1 MRNRALSAIVVSM
14 FVFAL
19 VMAGCSKGNEKGNAS
34 DSGSVQP
41 SSPSSSASS
50 SSGNPDSTADQKLDL
65 TMVMTDSGLTYPEGV
80 DPSNNEFINIVKDYA
95 NVNLKLTVNK
105 NSETSTKQQLLLAS
119 NKLPDILHTSVVDP
133 VNEAASKGAFID
145 LKKFY
150 DNSPEIQKWITPE
163 MMDMASYN
171 GHYYRLPMAAGKDL
185 PQGGGNYVRMDLLDK
200 FNGGKFPDT
209 VEGYVEVLRKIKAAN
224 PDAIPLSA
232 WADPQSGKIFQ
243 YGQGFFQWYGARPNE
258 FRVQDGQVLS
268 TFVLPE
274 YRAAVELYRQ
284 LYKEGILDK
293 DFATND
299 WTAWFSHLDKDTLL
313 VNDTADQ
320 LLPLAAY
327 HKASKGTA
335 TDTSFRSRIAF
346 APPLASYPSVVK
358 DPKYTYFPKQS
369 PIIWHGMF
377 ISSSSKHPERA
388 WKVLEGFASDQL
400 NEALFWG
407 KEGSEYVV
415 KDGKRIPDAKKLQ
428 DPNRYWSVQLSI
440 VRGFLAGQ
448 ESKEAQQVQVLGQ
461 EDFDLSKGSLKYAAD
476 MAEEAGVNLF
486 AVFPYTTLDEVKLK
500 LTESDIF
507 LSGATV
513 EAITGKISMDQ
524 FDKKVEEYKKKYGF
538 IAEAYTKYMN
548 EHKAQLEKWGVK
560 SVNW

>member
-1 MRNRALSAIVVSM
+1 M
-14 FVFAL
+14 FVFAI
-19 VMAGCSKGNEKGNAS
+19 VAAGCTKNNDATNQTGG
-34 DSGSVQP
+34 
-41 SSPSSSASS
+41 SPSSSAPASNAS
-50 SSGNPDSTADQKLDL
+50 KSPEQTPEEKVDL

-105 NSETSTKQQLLLAS
+105 NSETATKQPLLLAS
-119 NKLPDILHTSVVDP
+119 NKLPDILHTSVTDP
-133 VNEAASKGAFID
+133 VNEAAAKGAFID
-145 LKKFY
+145 LKQFY
-150 DNSPEIQKWITPE
+150 DNSPEIQKWVTPE

-171 GHYYRLPMAAGKDL
+171 GHYYRLPMAAGKDM

-200 FNGGKFPDT
+200 FNDGKFPDT

-224 PDAIPLSA
+224 PKAIPLSA
-232 WADPQSGKIFQ
+232 WADPATGKIFQ

-284 LYKEGILDK
+284 LYNEGLLDK

-299 WTAWFSHLDKDTLL
+299 WTAWFNNLDKDTLL

-327 HKASKGTA
+327 HKASKGTP

-369 PIIWHGMF
+369 PIIWHGMY

-400 NEALFWG
+400 AEKLWWG
-407 KEGSEYVV
+407 DEGKEYVV
-415 KDGKRIPDAKKLQ
+415 KDGKRIPDAKKLS
-428 DPNRYWSVQLSI
+428 DPDRYWSLQLSI
-440 VRGFLAGQ
+440 VRGFAAGL
-448 ESKEAQQVQVLGQ
+448 ESKEAQQLQILGQ
-461 EDFDLSKGSLKYAAD
+461 EDFDLSKNSLKYPAD
-476 MAEEAGVNLF
+476 MAEEAGVNMF
-486 AVFPYTTLDEVKLK
+486 AVFPYTTLEEVKLK

-513 EAITGKISMDQ
+513 EAITGKISMEQ
-524 FDKKVEEYKKKYGF
+524 FDKKVEEYKSKYGF

-548 EHKAQLEKWGVK
+548 EHKAQLENWGVK